1 MKPVPVN
8 DRKANERK
16 RKREAGLVPVEAWIH
31 VSQKEKLK
39 KAIAR
44 LNKEAEKV

>member
-8 DRKANERK
+8 VRKANERK
-16 RKREAGLVPVEAWIH
+16 RKREAGLVPVEVWIMAD
-31 VSQKEKLK
+31 KKPELK
-39 KAIAR
+39 KEIAR